1 MGFVMLGIYAW
12 NIQALQGAVMTMLAH
27 GLSAAALFMLAG
39 GLQSR
44 IHTRDMN
51 DMGGFWARVP
61 RMSAVALFFSIAALG
76 MPGLGNFVGEFLAL
90 LGAFQASIPLT
101 ALAALGLILAS
112 VYSLWVIQK
121 VFHGEVKANNFD
133 ESLLSDLGRREL
145 VFYAAMILGL
155 VWMGMYPQSFLNL
168 SSPALNGMLEATAQV
183 AVTVT
188 QVQL

>member
-1 MGFVMLGIYAW
+1 MA
-12 NIQALQGAVMTMLAH
+12 
-27 GLSAAALFMLAG
+27 
-39 GLQSR
+39 
-44 IHTRDMN
+44 
-51 DMGGFWARVP
+51 
-61 RMSAVALFFSIAALG
+61 
-76 MPGLGNFVGEFLAL
+76 VGEFLAL

-168 SSPALNGMLEATAQV
+168 SSGALNGMLEATEQV